1 MRFLATVFA
10 VSSML
15 LMSACGSDESLTTPS
30 TPTAPSTPTVSSL
43 TINGLDAIRTGFF
56 SDYTAT
62 ASLSNGTSQAVTP
75 SWSSSN
81 TGVATVDANGR
92 LSGLSHG
99 SMALAASYQGMN
111 ASKNVSVVS
120 NFGGS
125 WVGTYVIRACDQA
138 GVFASARWCQGLGGV
153 GSILPVTLTLSQ
165 TGSDRTQVTGSLALG
180 DGVAG
185 NISGN
190 VTGDGRLILGGSFTV
205 TSSGVTFQFVF
216 GGWETQLVS
225 PGQMRGRW
233 AQSQTAIGVT
243 GNAYQEVEI
252 VTMTQTST
260 TAVPIPAPSQYTMTW
275 QEFFSRI
282 R

>member
-1 MRFLATVFA
+1 MRFLATVLT

-15 LMSACGSDESLTTPS
+15 VMTACGSDEGSVTTP
-30 TPTAPSTPTVSSL
+30 TPTPSTPTVSSL
-43 TINGLDAIRTGFF
+43 TINGSDALRTGFF
-56 SDYTAT
+56 TDYTAT
-62 ASLSNGTSQAVTP
+62 AVLSNGASQPVTP
-75 SWSSSN
+75 TWSSSN
-81 TGVATVDANGR
+81 AAVATVDANGR
-92 LSGLSHG
+92 LNGISHG
-99 SMALAASYQGMN
+99 SVDLAAAYQGMN

-120 NFGGS
+120 NFGGT
-125 WVGTYVIRACDQA
+125 WNGTYAVRACDQS
-138 GVFASARWCQGLGGV
+138 GVFASARWCQDTMGGV
-153 GSILPVTLTLSQ
+153 GSVLPVMLTLSQ
-165 TGSDRTQVTGSLALG
+165 TGSDRTQVSGSLTLG
-180 DGVAG
+180 TGIAG

-190 VTGDGRLILGGSFTV
+190 VTGDGRLNLGGSFTV

-216 GGWETQLVS
+216 GGWETRLIS

-233 AQSQTAIGVT
+233 AQSQTATGIP

-260 TAVPIPAPSQYTMTW
+260 TAVPTSAPSHYTLTW